1 MGLIQTLRSQNV
13 YFDANIFIYLLEGSD
28 NYSQSLS
35 DITSL
40 IANNQ
45 ISVVCSDLVYTEML
59 PYHAKR
65 NNHKAIAHIIDFL
78 DNFQIVRLSREIA
91 IHAGI
96 LRGETGMKTPDA
108 LHVATAINQQCD
120 IFLTN
125 DARVYTPHNMQCVL
139 LSDFSDD
146 K

>member
-1 MGLIQTLRSQNV
+1 MGLIQTLSSQNV
-13 YFDANIFIYLLEGSD
+13 YFDANIFIYLLEGNDS
-28 NYSQSLS
+28 YSQALS

-45 ISVVCSDLVYTEML
+45 VNVVCSDLVYTEML
-59 PYHAKR
+59 PHHAKR
-65 NNHKAIAHIIDFL
+65 NNHKAIEHIIDFL
-78 DNFQIVRLSREIA
+78 NHFKIVRISREIA
-91 IHAGI
+91 IHAGV

-125 DARVYTPHNMQCVL
+125 DAGIHTPSNMQRVL
-139 LSDFSDD
+139 LSDFCDG